1 MAGGSFLILAP
12 RDSLIWSPAPTI
24 KLRSTT
30 GGNVEAHSSPLQQG
44 PGIPKMIT
52 FMRRSSRMV
61 LFLVGHKYRREIT
74 LRETNDLSRNRS
86 V

>member
-12 RDSLIWSPAPTI
+12 YDSLIRAGVPTI

-30 GGNVEAHSSPLQQG
+30 GDNVEAHSSPLQQG

-52 FMRRSSRMV
+52 FMYRSSHMV
-61 LFLVGHKYRREIT
+61 LFLVGHRYPREIT
-74 LRETNDLSRNRS
+74 LREINDLIGNRS